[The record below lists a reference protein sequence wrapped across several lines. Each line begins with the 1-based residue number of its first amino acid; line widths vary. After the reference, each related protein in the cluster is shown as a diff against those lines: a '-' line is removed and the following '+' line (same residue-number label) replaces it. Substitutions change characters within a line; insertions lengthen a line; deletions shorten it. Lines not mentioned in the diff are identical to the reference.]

1 MIKHKKILSY
11 LLSVGLLSA
20 STVGVLSAQSNSE
33 RSPYSR
39 FGYGT
44 LGLRQTATTR
54 ALGGIGVGLRDGF
67 TVNPA
72 NPASYTAV
80 DSMTFIMDLAVALQ
94 GSYLNE
100 GSNKDSRI
108 LGNIDY
114 ATILFPMGKHLAMS
128 AGIMPFSTVG
138 YRFGNLEPL
147 EGNHSTYQRTY
158 LGQGSFNDLYLG
170 VAGRI
175 GSFSLGV
182 NASYLFGYTTQER
195 QVYIGSEGAS
205 NPFYRTQL
213 QLKGFKADLGAQ
225 YQLDLD
231 KEHSRSVV
239 FGATFSPEIK
249 LRSTLIDQH
258 FQSAENSSRLVPE
271 STDTIT
277 SQSLHHVPLSYSVG
291 ATYRHNENLL
301 LGAGFTYMQW
311 AKATSLEQDGAKP
324 RDTYRIGLGAEWVPD
339 QRGRGILARSR
350 YRFGVSGANSY
361 MLVPTASGQRY
372 GYNEL
377 TTSLGIG
384 LPLIDRRSLLNIT
397 VDYRYLLPQSSGM
410 VREHALGVTVGILF
424 NENWFRKARI
434 N

>member
-11 LLSVGLLSA
+11 LLSTGLLSA

-94 GSYLNE
+94 GSYLSE

-158 LGQGSFNDLYLG
+158 LGQGSFNDLY
-170 VAGRI
+170 
-175 GSFSLGV
+175 
-182 NASYLFGYTTQER
+182 
-195 QVYIGSEGAS
+195 
-205 NPFYRTQL
+205 
-213 QLKGFKADLGAQ
+213 
-225 YQLDLD
+225 
-231 KEHSRSVV
+231 
-239 FGATFSPEIK
+239 
-249 LRSTLIDQH
+249 
-258 FQSAENSSRLVPE
+258 
-271 STDTIT
+271 
-277 SQSLHHVPLSYSVG
+277 
-291 ATYRHNENLL
+291 
-301 LGAGFTYMQW
+301 
-311 AKATSLEQDGAKP
+311 
-324 RDTYRIGLGAEWVPD
+324 
-339 QRGRGILARSR
+339 
-350 YRFGVSGANSY
+350 
-361 MLVPTASGQRY
+361 
-372 GYNEL
+372 
-377 TTSLGIG
+377 
-384 LPLIDRRSLLNIT
+384 
-397 VDYRYLLPQSSGM
+397 
-410 VREHALGVTVGILF
+410 
-424 NENWFRKARI
+424 
-434 N
+434 

>member
-1 MIKHKKILSY
+1 M
-11 LLSVGLLSA
+11 
-20 STVGVLSAQSNSE
+20 
-33 RSPYSR
+33 
-39 FGYGT
+39 
-44 LGLRQTATTR
+44 
-54 ALGGIGVGLRDGF
+54 
-67 TVNPA
+67 
-72 NPASYTAV
+72 
-80 DSMTFIMDLAVALQ
+80 
-94 GSYLNE
+94 
-100 GSNKDSRI
+100 
-108 LGNIDY
+108 
-114 ATILFPMGKHLAMS
+114 
-128 AGIMPFSTVG
+128 
-138 YRFGNLEPL
+138 
-147 EGNHSTYQRTY
+147 
-158 LGQGSFNDLYLG
+158 
-170 VAGRI
+170 
-175 GSFSLGV
+175 
-182 NASYLFGYTTQER
+182 
-195 QVYIGSEGAS
+195 
-205 NPFYRTQL
+205 
-213 QLKGFKADLGAQ
+213 LKGFKADVGAQ

-339 QRGRGILARSR
+339 QRGRGIFARSR

-372 GYNEL
+372 GYSEL

-397 VDYRYLLPQSSGM
+397 VDYHYLLPQSSGM